1 MASSGSGSGG
11 GVLSFLFDGKPPPS
25 VTTYGTS
32 TTSVPQWLSDYTQG
46 ILGQANAVASQP
58 YQEYGGPRIAGFTPE
73 QQQAFA
79 LTEGNTGKGTPEMQG
94 ALNSTQGVLGQLS
107 PEMIGKNLDAAGQTY
122 TGDTVGKYM
131 NPYTTNVTDRAT
143 ELANRNFNDKLLPS
157 IQNIFTRSG
166 QYGSTRMADSV
177 MSGARGVSE
186 DLQSAANADL
196 ANAYSAGAT
205 NFGNDANRAGSLAQL
220 GVSGALSGA
229 NQQGTLAQALQRMG
243 LTDASA
249 LETVGG
255 EQQNQNQ
262 KNLDLA
268 YGDFESQRDYGKTQT
283 DWLNNILHGVPNQGT
298 SSTTSTTAPYQGAQQ
313 PSTVSSL
320 NSLLS
325 LLKGLQTDKP

>member
-1 MASSGSGSGG
+1 MASSSGSGG

-25 VTTYGTS
+25 VTTYGT
-32 TTSVPQWLSDYTQG
+32 TTQSVPQWLSDYTQG
-46 ILGQANAVASQP
+46 ILGQANAVAAQP

-79 LTEGNTGKGTPEMQG
+79 LTQGNTGKGTPEMQG
-94 ALNSTQGVLGQLS
+94 ALGATSGVLGQLN
-107 PEMIGKNLDAAGQTY
+107 PGMIGTNLANAGKTF

-143 ELANRNFNDKLLPS
+143 ELADRNFNEKLLPG

-196 ANAYSAGAT
+196 ANAYQSGAT
-205 NFGNDANRAGSLAQL
+205 QFSSDANRAGTLAQL
-220 GVSGALSGA
+220 GVQGSLAGAQ
-229 NQQGTLAQALQRMG
+229 QQGSLAQALQKMG

-249 LETVGG
+249 LETIGG
-255 EQQNQNQ
+255 EQQGQNQ

-268 YGDFESQRDYGKTQT
+268 YQDFSNQRDYGKTQT
-283 DWLNNILHGVPNQGT
+283 GWLSDILHGIPSQGMN
-298 SSTTSTTAPYQGAQQ
+298 STTSTTAPYQGAQQ
-313 PSTVSSL
+313 PSTISSI

-325 LLKGLQTDKP
+325 LLKGLQEDKP